1 MTTHDS
7 LPHGISEYIQKHFR
21 EDFLF
26 EVKKVYLQK
35 GQRRYLV
42 EVSKDNYI
50 HVMTFDEKGQLV
62 NESAEKA
69 FPSERASDAAP
80 EDATPQ
86 S

>member
-1 MTTHDS
+1 MYQH
-7 LPHGISEYIQKHFR
+7 
-21 EDFLF
+21 
-26 EVKKVYLQK
+26 K

-42 EVSKDNYI
+42 EVSKDDYI

-86 S
+86 TYSKPKKPTTTKSRKT